1 MVSYKSCGRA
11 VGEWGACASAIGCTA
26 VPCAQVLGFI
36 LLRNWWERVRTHL
49 GLGEPLGL
57 LVLLRHAHRGGL
69 WMLSLVGVRGQRC
82 GLVRCIERGAVDARV
97 FRSAALARF
106 IQSTWLSIFPGKVAT
121 EKGRTL
127 LERPATPARRTLATR
142 GATAP
147 AKHMEDISLAFSTLV
162 DDATSNGEG
171 RSFTLAHSPLR
182 SVDDPMAVVRAEISK
197 YKHKPDKSNNRVNS
211 VFDE

>member
-1 MVSYKSCGRA
+1 M
-11 VGEWGACASAIGCTA
+11 
-26 VPCAQVLGFI
+26 
-36 LLRNWWERVRTHL
+36 
-49 GLGEPLGL
+49 
-57 LVLLRHAHRGGL
+57 
-69 WMLSLVGVRGQRC
+69 GVRGQRC

-147 AKHMEDISLAFSTLV
+147 AKQMEDISLAFSTLV

-171 RSFTLAHSPLR
+171 RSLTLAHSRFNQWMTLR
-182 SVDDPMAVVRAEISK
+182 RQSGKRGGNKQIQAQT
-197 YKHKPDKSNNRVNS
+197 
-211 VFDE
+211 

>member
-1 MVSYKSCGRA
+1 MSGGRGHRRLVHSCA
-11 VGEWGACASAIGCTA
+11 VRTGSR
-26 VPCAQVLGFI
+26 VYLH
-36 LLRNWWERVRTHL
+36 LHRWERVRTHL

-69 WMLSLVGVRGQRC
+69 WMWSLVGVRGQRC

-147 AKHMEDISLAFSTLV
+147 AKQMEDISLAFSTLV

-171 RSFTLAHSPLR
+171 HSLTLAHSPLQ
-182 SVDDPMAVVRAEISK
+182 SVDDPTAAAVR
-197 YKHKPDKSNNRVNS
+197 KSGRK
-211 VFDE
+211 

>member
-1 MVSYKSCGRA
+1 MRGHRRLVYSCA
-11 VGEWGACASAIGCTA
+11 VRTGSR
-26 VPCAQVLGFI
+26 VY

-69 WMLSLVGVRGQRC
+69 WMWSLVGLRGQRC

-121 EKGRTL
+121 GKGRTL

-147 AKHMEDISLAFSTLV
+147 AKQMEDISLAFSTLV

-171 RSFTLAHSPLR
+171 RSLTLAHSRFNQWMTLSTLWR
-182 SVDDPMAVVRAEISK
+182 QSG
-197 YKHKPDKSNNRVNS
+197 NRGGNKQIQAQTIHRTTGNM

>member
-1 MVSYKSCGRA
+1 MDDGSVTSLVDARWVSEGRGHRRLVHSCA
-11 VGEWGACASAIGCTA
+11 VRTGSR
-26 VPCAQVLGFI
+26 VYLH
-36 LLRNWWERVRTHL
+36 LHRWERVRTHL

-69 WMLSLVGVRGQRC
+69 WMWSLVGLRGQRC

-147 AKHMEDISLAFSTLV
+147 AKQMEDISLAFSILV

-171 RSFTLAHSPLR
+171 RSFTLAHSPLQ
-182 SVDDPMAVVRAEISK
+182 SVDDPMAAVR
-197 YKHKPDKSNNRVNS
+197 KSGRK
-211 VFDE
+211 

>member
-1 MVSYKSCGRA
+1 MDDGAWVSYKSCGRA
-11 VGEWGACASAIGCTA
+11 VVEWGAGASAI
-26 VPCAQVLGFI
+26 CAQLCHAGTGSRVYLH
-36 LLRNWWERVRTHL
+36 RNWWERVRTHL

-69 WMLSLVGVRGQRC
+69 WMWSLVGVRGQRC

-147 AKHMEDISLAFSTLV
+147 AKQMEDISLAFSTLV

-171 RSFTLAHSPLR
+171 RSLTLAHSRFNQWMTLR
-182 SVDDPMAVVRAEISK
+182 RQSGKRGGNKQIQAQT
-197 YKHKPDKSNNRVNS
+197 
-211 VFDE
+211 

>member
-26 VPCAQVLGFI
+26 VPCTQVLGFI

-69 WMLSLVGVRGQRC
+69 WMWSLVGVRGQRC

-147 AKHMEDISLAFSTLV
+147 AKQMEDISLAFSTLV

-171 RSFTLAHSPLR
+171 RSLTLAHSPLQ
-182 SVDDPMAVVRAEISK
+182 SVDDPMAAVRK
-197 YKHKPDKSNNRVNS
+197 TGRK
-211 VFDE
+211 